1 MEDHGLAW
9 VSETSRGK
17 ASPGPR
23 PLKGWR
29 SRKVQG
35 SRKMVF
41 QKMARVP
48 RIGGGRDTMTKG
60 QTLTQDRTQNLER
73 ESARWGQTGPSSTQQ
88 VAQKTKQSPQKTQ
101 QFLTRVTTQSTQCPP
116 RRIENTSTQTCVH
129 SPQAS
134 TAARL
139 MTATRPTQPSDHT
152 CPSTRECPSTKKRGE
167 ALTFITTWRDPE
179 NTMLSESSRHR
190 RTHTVRFHWW
200 ETSRTGRSTD
210 TEWGSGSWGL
220 WFFWGD
226 RMFWN

>member
-1 MEDHGLAW
+1 M
-9 VSETSRGK
+9 SETSRGR

-73 ESARWGQTGPSSTQQ
+73 ESARTGTNRTLLHGRWHRRRSSHHRKHSNSSQE
-88 VAQKTKQSPQKTQ
+88 SP
-101 QFLTRVTTQSTQCPP
+101 LNLLSVHPGELRTRPHRPVCTAY
-116 RRIENTSTQTCVH
+116 RH
-129 SPQAS
+129 PQPL
-134 TAARL
+134 L

-179 NTMLSESSRHR
+179 NTMLTESSRHR
-190 RTHTVRFHWW
+190 RTHSV
-200 ETSRTGRSTD
+200 
-210 TEWGSGSWGL
+210 
-220 WFFWGD
+220 
-226 RMFWN
+226 